1 MKKKLKRKNREFLLL
16 LFVVIL
22 IFSMYQFLLRPIL
35 KKSMATE
42 VIGTGITFI
51 LLASVLITFLL
62 VVLLCGYIFSFKVNR
77 KKYAR
82 RLVHY
87 RKKSIIAALI
97 SIMLLAGYTYYSQKN
112 AYIKPLCNEYN
123 DIIPTSISDL
133 EKIELNGN
141 EQWISFK
148 GIDKSNPVL
157 LVIGDGP
164 GKSEMARFNKSLEA
178 LQDDFV
184 IVNWDELGTGKSAKS
199 VDELTIDNYV
209 SDGVELT
216 KYLCQK
222 FNKQKIYVFGNS
234 FGSTLGILMIK
245 NSPNL
250 YEGFIGTSS
259 VVSVK
264 RNEEYRYNR
273 AVEIAEGIEDEA
285 TLRKLKAQGEPGY
298 DKNMYKKQKIYYDYL
313 KMKENEDKKIDGNG
327 YNSLNDIFSSEYG
340 LLDKYNKIFAE
351 KKIYDKIFKSYY
363 DVDLISSAR
372 ELKVPVYFLQGNR
385 DYLSSSELLNE
396 YFSVLNAP
404 DKQIIWLEKSGSM
417 PWISEKE
424 EFVKNIKKK
433 LLNK

>member
-209 SDGVELT
+209 SDGIELT

-424 EFVKNIKKK
+424 EFMKNIKKK

>member
-87 RKKSIIAALI
+87 RKKSIIAGLI